1 MSKGTRK
8 DKRADDSYP
17 LVGKVKR
24 AARRLRKAAPVTD
37 PGHDLP
43 WRRPRTPY
51 RIFLAEF
58 LLVRTR
64 ADIVARLF
72 PSIIARYP
80 DIHALSHT
88 DESELAVAL
97 ESLGLRKRVPYLL
110 KAAQYLVEHH
120 KGRIPK
126 KVEELLKVPG
136 LGAYSAVAIA
146 AFAHKQMDVPADVNI
161 LRFLSRLTGLP
172 MQHPTK
178 GSKELWSLLPALSPR
193 VGGPEPELVLDFS
206 RLICRP
212 GRPRCELCP
221 LRPCCAFYAAASATE
236 SVS

>member
-1 MSKGTRK
+1 MVAKEAQEQTSFTEKVVLAGHMLKETLPV
-8 DKRADDSYP
+8 ADGA
-17 LVGKVKR
+17 VQKF
-24 AARRLRKAAPVTD
+24 
-37 PGHDLP
+37 P

-72 PSIIARYP
+72 PDLFARYP
-80 DIHALSHT
+80 NINTLAEA
-88 DESELAVAL
+88 DEGELASAL
-97 ESLGLRKRVPYLL
+97 ESLGLRKRVPYLI
-110 KAAQYLVEHH
+110 KGAQYIVEHH
-120 KGRIPK
+120 KGRIPRT
-126 KVEELLKVPG
+126 VEELMKVPG

-146 AFAHKQMDVPADVNI
+146 AFAHKHSGVPADVNI

-172 MQHPTK
+172 MAHPTK
-178 GSKELWSLLPALSPR
+178 GSKQLWELLPSLSSD
-193 VGGPEPELVLDFS
+193 VGGPDAEKLLDFS

-212 GRPRCELCP
+212 GVPRCELCP
-221 LRPCCAFYAAASATE
+221 LRACCTFYAEASARR

>member
-1 MSKGTRK
+1 MSRAKKSEQQTSEDTIFKKAVLSGQILRGALPVEGTAEK
-8 DKRADDSYP
+8 F
-17 LVGKVKR
+17 
-24 AARRLRKAAPVTD
+24 
-37 PGHDLP
+37 P
-43 WRRPRTPY
+43 WRRPRTAY
-51 RIFLAEF
+51 RVFLAEF

-72 PSIIARYP
+72 PDLINRYP
-80 DIHALSHT
+80 NIKALADA
-88 DESELAVAL
+88 DEGELAKAL

-110 KAAQYLVEHH
+110 KGAQYIVEHH

-126 KVEELLKVPG
+126 TVAELLKVPG

-146 AFAHKQMDVPADVNI
+146 AFAHKQSGVPADVNI

-172 MQHPTK
+172 MTHPTK
-178 GSKELWSLLPALSPR
+178 GSKRLWELLPALSSD
-193 VGGPEPELVLDFS
+193 VGGPEPEKLLDFS

-212 GRPRCELCP
+212 GPPRCELCP
-221 LRPCCAFYAAASATE
+221 LRACCNFYAEVSARR